1 MIAGMESS
9 DHRGWEVRRVRADE
23 WRALRDIRL
32 EALKDTPIGFG
43 ERYED
48 ALAKPDDDWRE
59 RARRDAEAAHTA
71 LFAAFDPSGRI
82 VGTTG
87 TFTRAGSV
95 LTDGRE
101 LVIYGVYV
109 TPGQR
114 GARRGVD
121 QHGVDEHSAGRRGVD
136 QPGVASLLF
145 DAAITWAREAGGAD
159 VITLSVHERNERA
172 HAFYRRY
179 GFAETGV
186 RTPYNLDETAL
197 LIEMRFEG

>member
-1 MIAGMESS
+1 MESS
-9 DHRGWEVRRVRADE
+9 DHSGWEVRRVRADE

-87 TFTRAGSV
+87 TFTKADSV

-121 QHGVDEHSAGRRGVD
+121 RHSVD

-145 DAAITWAREAGGAD
+145 DAAIAWAREAGGAD

-179 GFAETGV
+179 GFADTGV

>member
-1 MIAGMESS
+1 MIAAMDGT
-9 DHRGWEVRRVRADE
+9 GYQVRRVRADE
-23 WRALRDIRL
+23 WRHLRDIRL

-48 ALAKPDDDWRE
+48 ALAKSDDDWRE
-59 RARRDAEAAHTA
+59 RARRDAEAARTA
-71 LFAAFDPSGRI
+71 LFAAFDAAGRI

-87 TFTRAGSV
+87 CYTKADSAPAN
-95 LTDGRE
+95 GRE

-109 TPGQR
+109 TPDHR
-114 GARRGVD
+114 GTRL
-121 QHGVDEHSAGRRGVD
+121 
-136 QPGVASLLF
+136 GVASLLF
-145 DAAITWAREAGGAD
+145 EAVISWAREVGGAD

-179 GFAETGV
+179 GFVDTGE

-197 LIEMRFEG
+197 LVEMRYRG